1 MSYKSIILKNEHK
14 FIGEIIL
21 NRPNDL
27 NTFNNTLAIE
37 LNQALLEL
45 DKNDDIRVIII
56 KGTGKHFCAGIDLK
70 EFSGK
75 NVIQYKEWIEVM
87 EKPLLTLNEIKK
99 PVITQ
104 VHGVAAANGAGLVAA
119 SDLSIISE
127 DSRIGLTAI
136 KVGLNCIGPV
146 IPVTRS
152 VGRKKA
158 LELLLFGDL
167 IDAAEALRI
176 GLVNKVVPS
185 VDLEKETIKWA
196 TKLAEKSPIAL
207 QIAKSAFY
215 SAADLDYHKSFEYMN
230 EAFAS
235 LCSTEDAQE
244 GVDAFKNKRKPTWKL
259 Q

>member
-1 MSYKSIILKNEHK
+1 MNYKSIILKKEHEY
-14 FIGEIIL
+14 IGEIIL
-21 NRPNDL
+21 NRPNNL
-27 NTFNNTLAIE
+27 NTFNNSLAIE
-37 LNQALLEL
+37 LNQVLLDL
-45 DKNDDIRVIII
+45 DKDDSVRVIII
-56 KGTGKHFCAGIDLK
+56 KGNGKHFSAGIDLN

-75 NVIQYKEWIEVM
+75 NVLQYKAWIQCM
-87 EKPLLTLNEIKK
+87 EKPLITLSEIKK

-104 VHGVAAANGAGLVAA
+104 VHGAAAANGAGLVAA

-127 DSRIGLTAI
+127 DARIGLTAI

-152 VGRKKA
+152 ICRKKA
-158 LELLLFGDL
+158 MELLLFGEL
-167 IDAAEALRI
+167 IDAAESLRI

-185 VDLEKETIKWA
+185 EELEKETLKWA
-196 TKLAEKSPIAL
+196 TKLAEKSPVAL

-235 LCSTEDAQE
+235 LCSTDDAKE
-244 GVDAFKNKRKPTWKL
+244 GVDAFKNKRNPTWKL

>member
-1 MSYKSIILKNEHK
+1 MSYKSIILKKEQEH
-14 FIGEIIL
+14 IGEIIL

-45 DKNDDIRVIII
+45 DKDEDIRVIII

-75 NVIQYKEWIEVM
+75 NEEQYKEWIQCM
-87 EKPLLTLNEIKK
+87 EKPLLTMSEIKK

-136 KVGLNCIGPV
+136 NVGLNCIGPV

-158 LELLLFGDL
+158 LELLFFGEL
-167 IDAAEALRI
+167 IDATEALRI
-176 GLVNKVVPS
+176 GLVNKVVAS
-185 VDLEKETIKWA
+185 EDLEKETLNWA
-196 TKLAEKSPIAL
+196 KKLAEKSPIAL

-215 SAADLDYHKSFEYMN
+215 SAADFDYHKSFEYMN
-230 EAFAS
+230 EAFAN
-235 LCSTEDAQE
+235 LCCTEDAQE

>member
-1 MSYKSIILKNEHK
+1 MSYKSIILKNEYE

-45 DKNDDIRVIII
+45 DKNDNIRVIII

-75 NVIQYKEWIEVM
+75 NVLQYKEWIQCM
-87 EKPLLTLNEIKK
+87 EKPLITISEIKK

-136 KVGLNCIGPV
+136 KVGLNCIGPI

-158 LELLLFGDL
+158 MELLFFGEL

-185 VDLEKETIKWA
+185 VELEKETIIWA

-235 LCSTEDAQE
+235 LCSTNDAQE

>member
-1 MSYKSIILKNEHK
+1 MSYKSIILKKEHE

-27 NTFNNTLAIE
+27 NTFNNTLAVE

-45 DKNDDIRVIII
+45 DKDESIRVIII

-75 NVIQYKEWIEVM
+75 NVLQYKEWIQCM
-87 EKPLLTLNEIKK
+87 EKPLITLSVIKK

-136 KVGLNCIGPV
+136 NVGLNCIGPV

-158 LELLLFGDL
+158 MELLLFGDL
-167 IDAAEALRI
+167 IDASEALRI

-185 VDLEKETIKWA
+185 VELENETIIWA
-196 TKLAEKSPIAL
+196 KKLAGKSPVAL

-230 EAFAS
+230 EVFAS
-235 LCSTEDAQE
+235 LCSTDDAQE
-244 GVDAFKNKRKPTWKL
+244 GVEAFKNKRKPTWKL

>member
-1 MSYKSIILKNEHK
+1 MIYKSIILKKEHE

-21 NRPNDL
+21 NRPNEL
-27 NTFNNTLAIE
+27 NTFNKTLAIE
-37 LNQALLEL
+37 LNKALLEL
-45 DKNDDIRVIII
+45 DKDNNIRVIII
-56 KGTGKHFCAGIDLK
+56 KGTGKHFCAGIDLN

-75 NVIQYKEWIEVM
+75 NELQYKKWIQCM
-87 EKPLLTLNEIKK
+87 EKPLITLSEIKK

-152 VGRKKA
+152 VGRKKT
-158 LELLLFGDL
+158 LELLFFGEL
-167 IDAAEALRI
+167 INAAEALRI

-185 VDLEKETIKWA
+185 ADLENETIKWA
-196 TKLAEKSPIAL
+196 AKLAEKSPIAL
-207 QIAKSAFY
+207 QLAKSAFY
-215 SAADLDYHKSFEYMN
+215 SAVDFDYHKSFEYMN
-230 EAFAS
+230 KAFAG
-235 LCSTEDAQE
+235 LCITDDAKE
-244 GVDAFKNKRKPTWKL
+244 GVDAFKNKRKPAWKL
-259 Q
+259 R

>member
-1 MSYKSIILKNEHK
+1 MNYKSIILKNEHE

-27 NTFNNTLAIE
+27 NTFNNTLAVE
-37 LNQALLEL
+37 LNQALLEF
-45 DKNDDIRVIII
+45 DNDSNIRVIII

-70 EFSGK
+70 EFAGK
-75 NVIQYKEWIEVM
+75 NVLQFKEWIQCM
-87 EKPLLTLNEIKK
+87 EEPFITISEIKK

-119 SDLSIISE
+119 SDLSIVSE
-127 DSRIGLTAI
+127 DARIGLTAI
-136 KVGLNCIGPV
+136 NVGLNCIGPIV
-146 IPVTRS
+146 PVTRS

-158 LELLLFGDL
+158 LELLFFGEL
-167 IDAAEALRI
+167 IDAAEALRV

-185 VDLEKETIKWA
+185 ADLEKETIVWA

-215 SAADLDYHKSFEYMN
+215 SAADLEYHKSFEYMN
-230 EAFAS
+230 EVFAS
-235 LCSTEDAQE
+235 LCSTDDAQE

>member
-1 MSYKSIILKNEHK
+1 MNYKSIILKKEHE

-27 NTFNNTLAIE
+27 NTFNNTLAVE
-37 LNQALLEL
+37 LNQILLEL
-45 DKNDDIRVIII
+45 DKDDSIRVIII
-56 KGTGKHFCAGIDLK
+56 KGTGKHFCAGIDLN
-70 EFSGK
+70 EFAGK
-75 NVIQYKEWIEVM
+75 NVIEYKEWIQCM
-87 EKPLLTLNEIKK
+87 EKPLSTLNEIKK

-119 SDLSIISE
+119 SDLSIISD

-158 LELLLFGDL
+158 LEMLLFGEL
-167 IDAAEALRI
+167 VDADEALRI

-185 VDLEKETIKWA
+185 ADLEKETIKWA
-196 TKLAEKSPIAL
+196 TKLSEMSPIAL

-235 LCSTEDAQE
+235 LCSTDDAKE

>member
-1 MSYKSIILKNEHK
+1 MSYKSIILKNEHE

-37 LNQALLEL
+37 LNLLEL
-45 DKNDDIRVIII
+45 DANDNIRVIII

-75 NVIQYKEWIEVM
+75 NVLQYKEWIECM
-87 EKPLLTLNEIKK
+87 EKPLITLSEIKK

-136 KVGLNCIGPV
+136 KVGLNCIGPIV
-146 IPVTRS
+146 PVTRS

-158 LELLLFGDL
+158 LELLFFGEL

-185 VDLEKETIKWA
+185 ENLEKETILFNEERRECNPGWG
-196 TKLAEKSPIAL
+196 TIWTFIYTLGNNYRSECIIVSNNYLSSI
-207 QIAKSAFY
+207 QC
-215 SAADLDYHKSFEYMN
+215 SF
-230 EAFAS
+230 
-235 LCSTEDAQE
+235 
-244 GVDAFKNKRKPTWKL
+244 
-259 Q
+259 

>member
-1 MSYKSIILKNEHK
+1 MSNKSIILKSEHE

-27 NTFNNTLAIE
+27 NTFNRSLAIE
-37 LNQALLEL
+37 LNEALLEF
-45 DKNDDIRVIII
+45 DKDDNIRVIII
-56 KGTGKHFCAGIDLK
+56 KGTGKYFCAGIDLK
-70 EFSGK
+70 EFAGK
-75 NVIQYKEWIEVM
+75 NVLQYKEWIECM
-87 EKPLLTLNEIKK
+87 EKPLITLSEIKK

-127 DSRIGLTAI
+127 DARIGLTAI
-136 KVGLNCIGPV
+136 NVGLNCIGPIV
-146 IPVTRS
+146 PVTRS

-158 LELLLFGDL
+158 LELLFFGEL

-185 VDLEKETIKWA
+185 LDLEKETIVWA
-196 TKLAEKSPIAL
+196 KKLAEKSPIAL

-215 SAADLDYHKSFEYMN
+215 SAADLDYYKSFEYMN
-230 EAFAS
+230 QAFAN
-235 LCSTEDAQE
+235 LCSTDDAQE